1 MATREVTSQTTKKPF
16 KKRTNK
22 MKKKFTGGAKYFKGQ
37 GIFGR
42 LKDSFEKKSE
52 EKLGGKPRK
61 DRKGKDFGR
70 PSILPPGIGTP
81 PKNTKQYTQVEKGS
95 MPVGTKEFME
105 DMDSYAFKN
114 KAIMKLKK

>member
-1 MATREVTSQTTKKPF
+1 MAMEDKSPF
-16 KKRTNK
+16 KKRKNK
-22 MKKKFTGGAKYFKGQ
+22 MKKKFTGGSKYYKGQ

-61 DRKGKDFGR
+61 DRPGRNFGT

-81 PKNTKQYTQVEKGS
+81 PKNTKQYTQAEKGS
-95 MPVGTKEFME
+95 MPVGTKEFMQ
-105 DMDSYAFKN
+105 DMDSYAFPN
-114 KAIMKLKK
+114 KVIMKLKK